1 MRGVLIDTNI
11 YSLAL
16 KGDGDVVRNMQRFE
30 LIAISVVSI
39 GELLSGFKGG
49 SREAKNREE
58 LYIFLD
64 SPRVMPRPVDEETA
78 DIYASVLNN
87 LRQQG
92 TPIPT
97 NDIWIAACAM
107 QHGLKVYTRDRHFH
121 AIPGIRMLET

>member
-1 MRGVLIDTNI
+1 VRGVLIDTNI

-16 KGDGDVVRNMQRFE
+16 KGDQGVTGNLRRFE

-49 SREAKNREE
+49 SQEAKNREE
-58 LYIFLD
+58 LYTFLD
-64 SPRVMPRPVDEETA
+64 SPRVMTRSVDEETA
-78 DIYASVLNN
+78 DIYASVLNK
-87 LRQQG
+87 LRRQG

-107 QHGLKVYTRDRHFH
+107 QHGLKVYTRDRHFQI
-121 AIPGIRMLET
+121 IPGLRLLET